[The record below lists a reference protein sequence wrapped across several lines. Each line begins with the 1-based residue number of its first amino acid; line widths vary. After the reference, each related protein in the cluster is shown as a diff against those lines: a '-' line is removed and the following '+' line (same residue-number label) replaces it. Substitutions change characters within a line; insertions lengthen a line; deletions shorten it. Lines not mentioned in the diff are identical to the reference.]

1 LRHILASRWWQHP
14 GHQVLGA
21 VPTVLFL
28 SGSVIVLVYKIF
40 GLKSGLA
47 DGLIFNSCVSNL
59 QNQPDLW
66 LDECPYLYAHPSSRE
81 IDALRVE
88 LVSTQDDPGQL
99 LSLNRSAFDGA
110 QFAQVSG

>member
-1 LRHILASRWWQHP
+1 MW
-14 GHQVLGA
+14 
-21 VPTVLFL
+21 
-28 SGSVIVLVYKIF
+28 VYKIL

-59 QNQPDLW
+59 QSQPDLW

-88 LVSTQDDPGQL
+88 LVETPSQANCQAPISFIGK
-99 LSLNRSAFDGA
+99 
-110 QFAQVSG
+110 

>member
-1 LRHILASRWWQHP
+1 MWASNTW
-14 GHQVLGA
+14 VLDGEP
-21 VPTVLFL
+21 VWLFL

-59 QNQPDLW
+59 QSQPDLW
-66 LDECPYLYAHPSSRE
+66 LDECPYLHARPSYRE

-88 LVSTQDDPGQL
+88 LVSTPDEPSQGPFQDHPAF
-99 LSLNRSAFDGA
+99 RSARLG
-110 QFAQVSG
+110 QVSG

>member
-1 LRHILASRWWQHP
+1 M
-14 GHQVLGA
+14 
-21 VPTVLFL
+21 
-28 SGSVIVLVYKIF
+28 LVYKIF

-59 QNQPDLW
+59 QSQPDLW

-88 LVSTQDDPGQL
+88 LVEIQSQTTSKAPISFIGKRRRLRPWKADAGDLRQCP
-99 LSLNRSAFDGA
+99 
-110 QFAQVSG
+110 